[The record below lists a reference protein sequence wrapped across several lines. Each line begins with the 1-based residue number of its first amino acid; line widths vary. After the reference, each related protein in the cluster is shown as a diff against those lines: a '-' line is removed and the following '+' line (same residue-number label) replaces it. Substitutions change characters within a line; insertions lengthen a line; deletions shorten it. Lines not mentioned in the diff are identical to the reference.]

1 MFLFLSVLVF
11 LTYYSSVLVRKKKKN
26 RGRKIC
32 LHEITIVYN
41 IWNNK
46 KKKKMSV
53 FISFPGM
60 PVWITFRDI
69 ENKRTTLLIGDS
81 VTVWLFSPPALSV
94 HHLLFL
100 CLELG
105 EKCYSRNR
113 LAKCPWELGI
123 KFGLH
128 HVSIQF
134 W

>member
-11 LTYYSSVLVRKKKKN
+11 LTYYSSVLVRKKKK
-26 RGRKIC
+26 KIEGEKFVYMKSQ
-32 LHEITIVYN
+32 LYTTFETI
-41 IWNNK
+41 
-46 KKKKMSV
+46 KKKMSV

-60 PVWITFRDI
+60 PVWIMFRDI
-69 ENKRTTLLIGDS
+69 ENKRTSLLIGDS